1 MKTLRIA
8 TRQSPLAMWQAE
20 FVQSQLQT
28 LHPELNV
35 ELLPMTTK
43 GDQILNSPLALVGG
57 KGLFVK
63 ELEHALLDGR
73 ADIAVHSMKD
83 VPPGF
88 PEGLG
93 LGAILKR
100 HSPFDAVLSNNYSTL
115 EELPDGAHVGTASQ
129 RRKAQILARFPKLK
143 ISTLRG
149 NIQTRIGKLDAGEFD
164 AILLAASGLER
175 MGLDSRIK
183 SLLSAEHSLPA
194 VGQGAL
200 GIEVREGDAQVAKW
214 LEPLV
219 HAETQIN
226 VSAERRFSK
235 RLGGSCS
242 VPLGCFATHNGEDF
256 QIDGLLAQPDGKLI
270 LRAQRSGKTQ
280 DSLAMADAL
289 ADDLFAQGA
298 QKILDELDHA

>member
-20 FVQSQLQT
+20 FVQAQLQE
-28 LHPELNV
+28 LHPQLTV

-43 GDQILNSPLALVGG
+43 GDQILNSPLALIGG

-63 ELEHALLDGR
+63 ELEHALLEGR

-83 VPPGF
+83 VPPTF

-100 HSPFDAVLSNNYSTL
+100 HSPFDAVLSNDYSSI
-115 EELPDGAHVGTASQ
+115 EELPEGAHVGTASQ
-129 RRKAQILARFPKLK
+129 RRKAQLLARFPHLK

-149 NIQTRIGKLDAGEFD
+149 NIQTRISKLDAGEFD
-164 AILLAASGLER
+164 AILLAASGLQR

-183 SLLSAEHSLPA
+183 SIMSAEDSLPA

-200 GIEVREGDAQVAKW
+200 GIEVRENDAQVAEFLK
-214 LEPLV
+214 PLV
-219 HAETQIN
+219 HSETQIN
-226 VSAERRFSK
+226 VAAERRFSK

-242 VPLGCFATHNGEDF
+242 VPLGCFATHDGDKFE
-256 QIDGLLAQPDGKLI
+256 IEGLLAQPDGKLI
-270 LRAQRSGKTQ
+270 LRSQRSGKTE
-280 DSLAMADAL
+280 DALSLAEAL
-289 ADDLFAQGA
+289 ADDLFSQGA
-298 QKILDELDHA
+298 QKILDELEHS

>member
-20 FVQSQLQT
+20 FVQSKLQA
-28 LHPELNV
+28 LHPDVTV

-43 GDQILNSPLALVGG
+43 GDQILNSPLALIGG

-83 VPPGF
+83 VPPSF

-100 HSPFDAVLSNNYSTL
+100 HSPFDAVLSNQYNTL
-115 EELPDGAHVGTASQ
+115 DELPDGAHVGTASQ
-129 RRKAQILARFPKLK
+129 RRKAQILARFPHLK

-149 NIQTRIGKLDAGEFD
+149 NIQTRIAKLDAGEFD

-175 MGLDSRIK
+175 MGLESRIK
-183 SLLSAEHSLPA
+183 SVLSAGESLPA

-200 GIEVREGDAQVAKW
+200 GIEVRKGDAQVAEW
-214 LEPLV
+214 LAPLIDT
-219 HAETQIN
+219 ETQIN
-226 VSAERRFSK
+226 VAAERQFSQ

-242 VPLGCFATHNGEDF
+242 VPLGCFATHSGDQFE
-256 QIDGLLAQPDGKLI
+256 IEGLLAQPDGKLI
-270 LRAQRSGKTQ
+270 LRSQRSGKTQ
-280 DSLAMADAL
+280 DALEIANAL

-298 QKILDELDHA
+298 QKILDELEHA